1 MAADDRNA
9 FEVYRDRVDRPLLRL
24 FREYGALEAHWLAI
38 GMAANVIA
46 RVAGWSRRSC
56 SVSPSTPS
64 SPEPA
69 RTPSRSFRTRGY
81 RPRPPQFR
89 LSVALIV
96 GSFLI
101 TGVFTWIYGIAAN
114 NFAHRVMHAVRTD
127 SFDRMQRLDMT
138 FFDDK
143 QTGEVMSV
151 LNNDAS
157 NLEVF
162 LDNALQN
169 SARLGV
175 MLVGIA
181 GVLFYYN
188 HELAVVTLSV
198 IP

>member
-1 MAADDRNA
+1 VLGVAIDAVFTGTGPYTLPIVPDA
-9 FEVYRDRVDRPLLRL
+9 
-24 FREYGALEAHWLAI
+24 WLPT
-38 GMAANVIA
+38 
-46 RVAGWSRRSC
+46 AG
-56 SVSPSTPS
+56 
-64 SPEPA
+64 PA
-69 RTPSRSFRTRGY
+69 
-81 RPRPPQFR
+81 QFR

>member
-24 FREYGALEAHWLAI
+24 FREYGALESTLARDRD
-38 GMAANVIA
+38 G
-46 RVAGWSRRSC
+46 REC
-56 SVSPSTPS
+56 D
-64 SPEPA
+64 
-69 RTPSRSFRTRGY
+69 
-81 RPRPPQFR
+81 RPRRGLVPPVVLGVAIDAVFTGTGPYTLPIVPDAWLPTAGPAQFR

-151 LNNDAS
+151 PQQRR
-157 NLEVF
+157 LEPGG
-162 LDNALQN
+162 LP
-169 SARLGV
+169 G
-175 MLVGIA
+175 
-181 GVLFYYN
+181 
-188 HELAVVTLSV
+188 
-198 IP
+198 

>member
-1 MAADDRNA
+1 VLGVAIDAVFTGTGPYTLPIVPDA
-9 FEVYRDRVDRPLLRL
+9 
-24 FREYGALEAHWLAI
+24 WLPT
-38 GMAANVIA
+38 
-46 RVAGWSRRSC
+46 AG
-56 SVSPSTPS
+56 
-64 SPEPA
+64 PA
-69 RTPSRSFRTRGY
+69 
-81 RPRPPQFR
+81 QFR

-169 SARLGV
+169 SRAPRRDARRHRGRPL
-175 MLVGIA
+175 L
-181 GVLFYYN
+181 LQ
-188 HELAVVTLSV
+188 
-198 IP
+198 P